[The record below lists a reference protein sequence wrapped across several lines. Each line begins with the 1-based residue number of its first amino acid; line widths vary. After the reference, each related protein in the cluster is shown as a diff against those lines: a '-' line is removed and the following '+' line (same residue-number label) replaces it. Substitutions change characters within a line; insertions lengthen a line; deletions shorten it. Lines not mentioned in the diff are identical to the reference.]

1 MPWEERSI
9 MSSRRELVLLAGQ
22 AGANKRALFRRY
34 GIRPR
39 IGYKWLGRF
48 AAQGEAGLAD
58 RSTRPHS
65 SPGRTPAA
73 MEAKVI
79 ALRLEH
85 PCWGGRKL
93 KRRLVELGEGGVPSA
108 STITTILHRH
118 GLIDPEEGA
127 RHTAFQGFERAA
139 PNELWQMDYKG
150 HFPMAAGRC
159 HPLTVLDDH
168 SRFALAI
175 AACADE
181 RAVTVRT
188 VLTAVFRRYGLPER
202 MLMDNGSPW
211 GDGPDQ
217 PWTGFGVWLLRL
229 GIAVS
234 HGRPFHPQTQG
245 KDERFHRTLKA
256 EVIGCGAWRDLA
268 HCQSAFEAWRHVYN
282 AERPHEALGLATPA
296 SRYRPSWRAF
306 PEVLMPLDYG
316 SGAIVRKVQAK
327 GVIWFANR
335 TWPVG
340 KAFRGQ
346 PVALC
351 PTVLDGKYDV
361 VFCQHKVAEIDLHD
375 AAAP

>member
-34 GIRPR
+34 GIQPR
-39 IGYKWLGRF
+39 IGYKWLERF
-48 AAQGEAGLAD
+48 AAQGEAGLVD

-65 SPGRTPAA
+65 SPGRTPGA
-73 MEAKVI
+73 MASKVV

-93 KRRLVELGEGGVPSA
+93 RRRLIDLGEVDVPSA
-108 STITTILHRH
+108 STITAILHRQ
-118 GLIDPEEGA
+118 GLIDPEEGG
-127 RHTAFQGFERAA
+127 RHKAFQRFERGAA
-139 PNELWQMDYKG
+139 NELWQMDYKG
-150 HFPMAAGRC
+150 HFPTAAGRC

-168 SRFALAI
+168 SRFALTI
-175 AACADE
+175 TACADE
-181 RAVTVRT
+181 RTATVQAA
-188 VLTAVFRRYGLPER
+188 LTGVFRRYGLPER

-256 EVIGCGAWRDLA
+256 EVIGCRAWRDLV
-268 HCQSAFEAWRHVYN
+268 HCQRAFETWRHVYN

-306 PEVLMPLDYG
+306 PEVLPPIDYG
-316 SGAIVRKVQAK
+316 PDAIVRKVQAK

-340 KAFRGQ
+340 KAFLGQ
-346 PVALC
+346 PVLLR
-351 PTVLDGKYDV
+351 PTVLDGRYDII
-361 VFCQHKVAEIDLHD
+361 FCQHKIAEIDLRD

>member
-22 AGANKRALFRRY
+22 AGTNKRALFCRY

-39 IGYKWLGRF
+39 IGYKWLGRY
-48 AAQGEAGLAD
+48 AAEGEAGLAD

-65 SPGRTPAA
+65 SPGRTPAE

-79 ALRLEH
+79 GLRLEH

-93 KRRLVELGEGGVPSA
+93 KRRLAELGERGVPSA
-108 STITTILHRH
+108 STITAILHRH

-127 RHTAFQGFERAA
+127 RHKAFQRFERPA

-150 HFPMAAGRC
+150 HFPMGAGRC

-168 SRFALAI
+168 SRFALAV

-181 RAVTVRT
+181 RAVTVQA
-188 VLTAVFRRYGLPER
+188 VLTGVFRHYGLPER

-306 PEVLMPLDYG
+306 PEVLAPLDYG
-316 SGAIVRKVQAK
+316 PGAIVRKVQAK

-335 TWPVG
+335 PWPVG
-340 KAFRGQ
+340 KAFLGQ

-361 VFCQHKVAEIDLHD
+361 VFCQHKVAAIDLHD

>member
-22 AGANKRALFRRY
+22 AGANKQALFRRY

-39 IGYKWLGRF
+39 IGYKWLGRY
-48 AAQGEAGLAD
+48 AAEGEAGLAD

-79 ALRLEH
+79 GLRLEH

-93 KRRLVELGEGGVPSA
+93 KRRLAELGERGVPSA
-108 STITTILHRH
+108 STITAILHRH

-127 RHTAFQGFERAA
+127 RHKAFRRFERPA

-168 SRFALAI
+168 SRFALAV

-181 RAVTVRT
+181 RAVTVQA
-188 VLTAVFRRYGLPER
+188 VLTGVFRRYGLPER

-217 PWTGFGVWLLRL
+217 PWTGFGRL
-229 GIAVS
+229 
-234 HGRPFHPQTQG
+234 
-245 KDERFHRTLKA
+245 
-256 EVIGCGAWRDLA
+256 
-268 HCQSAFEAWRHVYN
+268 
-282 AERPHEALGLATPA
+282 
-296 SRYRPSWRAF
+296 
-306 PEVLMPLDYG
+306 
-316 SGAIVRKVQAK
+316 
-327 GVIWFANR
+327 
-335 TWPVG
+335 
-340 KAFRGQ
+340 
-346 PVALC
+346 
-351 PTVLDGKYDV
+351 
-361 VFCQHKVAEIDLHD
+361 
-375 AAAP
+375 AAAPGDCREPWPALPPADARQGRALSSHAQGRGDRLRRLAGSRPLPERLRGLAPRLQRRAAA